1 MTRTVAQHFPRARRG
16 IGRRTITAL
25 LIVPLL
31 MGAFAGHVAAPSA
44 VFADQLSDAQ
54 AQKKALE
61 AKIAAEKSQIAALNA
76 SQASLA
82 GQIDQT
88 KTQLAGITQNLAATR
103 QQVSALT
110 KDLATVQAQY
120 NDLMSSLADLDAQLV
135 SIEAQEAAKRVELG
149 QHQAQLAER
158 VRVAYDDQRTSLLET
173 LLSGASFTDML
184 AAMSTQLDAAS
195 QDQQLAAQVASDQA
209 TLLALH
215 QTVSETRDQTEVL
228 GQQAAVQKQAL
239 DRKIADLAA
248 ATKRLKALE
257 AAAKAALAAQK
268 AQYATISAN
277 KAALRAALAKANAAQ
292 AQLQKKI
299 DSIIAAQASHGNI
312 PSQYN
317 GTLEWPMSGSIT
329 QPFGC
334 TGFSWEP
341 PYGSCAHYHNGIDL
355 VAPYG
360 TPVHSAGD
368 GTVVYVGWN
377 YADGANPAWIVI
389 IAHSS
394 SLVTWY
400 AHMQPTYPVRAGDQ
414 VTKGQVIGYEGST
427 GHSTGA
433 HLHWMVELN
442 GTFVNPQLF
451 T

>member
-82 GQIDQT
+82 GQISQT
-88 KTQLAGITQNLAATR
+88 TTQLAGITQNLAATR

-110 KDLATVQAQY
+110 KDLATVQGQY
-120 NDLMSSLADLDAQLV
+120 NDLMSSLADLDAQLA

-257 AAAKAALAAQK
+257 TAAKAALAAQK
-268 AQYATISAN
+268 AQYATVSAN
-277 KAALRAALAKANAAQ
+277 KAALRAALAKAGAAR
-292 AQLQKKI
+292 AQLQRKI

-317 GTLEWPMSGSIT
+317 GTLQWPMSGSIT

-334 TGFSWEP
+334 TGFIWEP
-341 PYGSCAHYHNGIDL
+341 PYGNCAHYHNGIDL

-389 IAHSS
+389 IAHST

-400 AHMQPTYPVRAGDQ
+400 AHMQPTYPVRAGDH
-414 VTKGQVIGYEGST
+414 VSRGQVIGYEGST

-433 HLHWMVELN
+433 HLHWMVEFN

>member
-25 LIVPLL
+25 LIVPML
-31 MGAFAGHVAAPSA
+31 MGLFAGHVAAPSPA
-44 VFADQLSDAQ
+44 YADQLSDAQ
-54 AQKKALE
+54 AQKKAIE
-61 AKIAAEKSQIAALNA
+61 ARIAAEKSQIASLNA
-76 SQASLA
+76 SQAALST
-82 GQIDQT
+82 QIDQT
-88 KTQLAGITQNLAATR
+88 KTRLAGIAQNLADTR
-103 QQVSALT
+103 KQVAALSA
-110 KDLATVQAQY
+110 DLASVKAQY
-120 NDLMSSLADLDAQLV
+120 NALVASLADLDTQLAT
-135 SIEAQEAAKRVELG
+135 IEAQETAKRVELG
-149 QHQAQLAER
+149 QHQAELAER
-158 VRVAYDDQRTSLLET
+158 IRVAYEDQRTSMLET

-184 AAMSTQLDAAS
+184 AAMSTQLDAAA
-195 QDQQLAAQVASDQA
+195 QDQQLAQQVASDQA
-209 TLLALH
+209 TLLSLH
-215 QTVSETRDQTEVL
+215 QTVSETRDQTNLL

-239 DRKIADLAA
+239 DRKIAALAA
-248 ATKRLKALE
+248 ATKRLQALE
-257 AAAKAALAAQK
+257 KAAKAALAAQK
-268 AQYATISAN
+268 AAWAQVSAN
-277 KAALRAALAKANAAQ
+277 KAALRASLAKASSAR

-299 DSIIAAQASHGNI
+299 NSIIAAQASHGNI

-317 GTLEWPMSGSIT
+317 GTLGWPMGGTIT

-341 PYGSCAHYHNGIDL
+341 PYGSCAHYHNGIDI

-360 TPVHSAGD
+360 APVRSAGA

-377 YADGANPAWIVI
+377 YADGADPAWIVI

-400 AHMQPTYPVRAGDQ
+400 AHMQPTYPVRAGDH
-414 VTKGQVIGYEGST
+414 VSRGQTIGYEGST

-433 HLHWMVELN
+433 HLHWMVEFN
-442 GTFVNPQLF
+442 GVFVNPLLF

>member
-82 GQIDQT
+82 GQISQT
-88 KTQLAGITQNLAATR
+88 TTQLAGITQNLAATR

-110 KDLATVQAQY
+110 KDLATVQGQY
-120 NDLMSSLADLDAQLV
+120 NDLMSSLADLDAQLA

-257 AAAKAALAAQK
+257 TAAKAALAAQK
-268 AQYATISAN
+268 AQYATVSAN
-277 KAALRAALAKANAAQ
+277 KAALRAALAKAGAAR
-292 AQLQKKI
+292 AQLQRKI

-317 GTLEWPMSGSIT
+317 GTLQWPMSGSIT

-341 PYGSCAHYHNGIDL
+341 PYGNCAHYHNGIDL

-389 IAHSS
+389 IAHST

-400 AHMQPTYPVRAGDQ
+400 AHMQPTYPVRAGDH
-414 VTKGQVIGYEGST
+414 VSRGQVIGYEGST

-433 HLHWMVELN
+433 HLHWMVEFN